1 MQLQKDECPL
11 NGQCLAQDIVYKCI
25 VSTSMTKPILEWLK
39 EILRKD
45 TTSTQIHLDT
55 SCTQRKHYYLSIFGK
70 LKRSIIKCQL
80 QNGLVKSV
88 PSYSNISKKCLLC
101 LHEKLESVNFEDQD
115 QLLNKRSELISK
127 CRHANKYLL
136 CNYKAND

>member
-11 NGQCLAQDIVYKCI
+11 NGQCLAQDIAYKCI
-25 VSTSMTKPILEWLK
+25 VSTSMAKPILEWLK

-70 LKRSIIKCQL
+70 LKRSIIKC
-80 QNGLVKSV
+80 
-88 PSYSNISKKCLLC
+88 
-101 LHEKLESVNFEDQD
+101 NF
-115 QLLNKRSELISK
+115 RMV
-127 CRHANKYLL
+127 
-136 CNYKAND
+136 